1 MACNQRSSFKNNN
14 RVNGPKIIRVEI
26 LDGGAFSNENTPKI
40 HLASILC
47 PVESAFL
54 FTIVSIAS
62 IMMLLLQLSPL
73 LTVLCSAWL
82 LSHV

>member
-26 LDGGAFSNENTPKI
+26 LGGGAFSNENTPKI

-54 FTIVSIAS
+54 LTIVSITS

-73 LTVLCSAWL
+73 FTVLCSAWL